1 VRKLKEYPEG
11 CHDQVFCSDVCCVW
25 HGNSDIDVEAV
36 RKERKELQNL
46 LKKQLVELARN
57 AEV

>member
-1 VRKLKEYPEG
+1 
-11 CHDQVFCSDVCCVW
+11 VCCVW
-25 HGNSDIDVEAV
+25 HGNSGIDVEAV

-46 LKKQLVELARN
+46 LKKQLVELARI